1 MTEQLLVVKELVKHF
16 GGVRAVDGVDFH
28 ADEKEIVSVIGPNG
42 AGKTTLFNVVT
53 GFYEADSGT
62 IDFDGFNLLG
72 LKPNRI
78 TALGIARTFQQI
90 RLFPNLTVLENA
102 MVGQH
107 ARTRSGA
114 FGAIFRP
121 PWTRREEH
129 EIAERAR
136 EALAFFG
143 DSLLPFEN
151 MMAFE
156 LSYADRRRLEIA
168 RAMATHPKL
177 LLLDEP
183 TAGMNPVEKHG
194 LVTLI
199 GRLREEQGFTV
210 VLIEHDMPVVKN
222 VSDRVVA
229 LDHGQEIAQ
238 GSYDEVS
245 NNEQVIEAYLG
256 KKKAVESA

>member
-1 MTEQLLVVKELVKHF
+1 VSDRLLVVGELQKHF

-28 ADEKEIVSVIGPNG
+28 ADEREIVSVIGPNG

-53 GFYEADSGT
+53 GFYPADSGT
-62 IDFDGFNLLG
+62 MEFDGFPLTG

-78 TALGIARTFQQI
+78 AALGIARTFQQI

-107 ARTRSGA
+107 CRTRSGP
-114 FGAIFRP
+114 FGAILRP
-121 PWTRREEH
+121 PWTIREER
-129 EIAERAR
+129 EIEKNAR
-136 EALAFFG
+136 EVLAFFG
-143 DSLLPFEN
+143 DSLIPFQS

-168 RAMATHPKL
+168 RAMATQPRL

-183 TAGMNPVEKHG
+183 TAGMNPAEKHG

-199 GRLREEQGFTV
+199 GRLREERGYTV
-210 VLIEHDMPVVKN
+210 VLIEHDMPVVKG

-229 LDHGQEIAQ
+229 LDHGQVIAQ
-238 GSYDEVS
+238 GTYDEVS
-245 NNEQVIEAYLG
+245 NNQQVIEAYLG
-256 KKKAVESA
+256 KKKAASA